1 MHHKREVCAH
11 AYIPVVVGVVVT
23 VVGIGHSWT
32 HSSSWRYIPSG
43 Q

>member
-1 MHHKREVCAH
+1 MHHEREVCTH
-11 AYIPVVVGVVVT
+11 AYIPVVVGVVG
-23 VVGIGHSWT
+23 VVVHSWT